1 MFLTITSGLC
11 LVILGLGG
19 FFGWERMGAEGSP
32 AEMLMP
38 VFFGGAL
45 IICVAFAR
53 KHFRHGLYGGM
64 IIALLGIVSAVV
76 RLYQYEGLQSFQLPK
91 THIILAMGAIC
102 IMQMLISWRE
112 VQKDRNDVAPPI

>member
-1 MFLTITSGLC
+1 MFLTFMSGVC
-11 LVILGLGG
+11 LIAIGLAG
-19 FFGWERMGAEGSP
+19 FFGWERMGAIGNP

-64 IIALLGIVSAVV
+64 IIGLLGIISVIV
-76 RLYQYEGLQSFQLPK
+76 RLYQYGGMDSLQLPK
-91 THIILAMGAIC
+91 ARLILAMGGIC
-102 IMQMLISWRE
+102 LIQLLISWRE
-112 VQKDRNDVAPPI
+112 IQKDRNDLAPPI